1 MVKMEQ
7 RHLVSLE
14 PQAKVSKFIKY
25 NNFIKIFIKIK
36 FFWIKIFFGCAD
48 IPDFEIRK
56 PFQDDDC
63 DAPYVFPLHTTL
75 SQQDES
81 RLKQE
86 TTHLS
91 FDIVLKVLASCN
103 YDVDATIAMAQE
115 MAAPDLMSDAV
126 KDMFV
131 ANIPIER
138 EARAMKNKPFKKFY
152 LSKMLKKSVDT
163 KTLVDFYYSEKNGI
177 GGNWRLEHPDFPTK
191 EELKAREEKMKSSNI
206 SIIRQKV
213 ILIINYGTVRSKNPI
228 KTNKIKVQKMVRKRL
243 TSQTPPKKKNQKIR
257 PKKTGH
263 RKRIGGS
270 KEKDDVPASP
280 ALNNNIET
288 KSEDPS
294 PENSKISTQMF
305 TDWKYQLLPIN
316 EGSAIKQFRLVVP
329 KNFPS
334 PSNSEAKPPRKV
346 YKKRSIEEL
355 RGGEKKDYPERVR
368 KPRVPFE

>member
-1 MVKMEQ
+1 MEIMPKVADNANDNVAEPVKEE
-7 RHLVSLE
+7 RKFRYLRKWSKWNKDTSYHLSHK
-14 PQAKVSKFIKY
+14 PS
-25 NNFIKIFIKIK
+25 
-36 FFWIKIFFGCAD
+36 GCAD

-206 SIIRQKV
+206 SIIRQ
-213 ILIINYGTVRSKNPI
+213 
-228 KTNKIKVQKMVRKRL
+228 
-243 TSQTPPKKKNQKIR
+243 TPPKKKNQKIR